1 MNVRR
6 AVADDIPQMLELA
19 EERRR
24 LYETYQPTL
33 WRSAPNAKSAQG
45 AYFKTLISNRKNA
58 IVLVYENAGVV
69 HGFIVATLIE
79 APPVYA
85 PGGKTCLIDDFAV
98 TQNNWDKAGRALM
111 DEAHGVARAAG
122 AIQTVVVCGHLDE
135 AKREFLGSQDLSIA
149 SEWFVKN
156 L

>member
-1 MNVRR
+1 MIFLRCLSGPRR
-6 AVADDIPQMLELA
+6 EGGFTRRTSPRCGG
-19 EERRR
+19 RRR
-24 LYETYQPTL
+24 TQDRLRVPI
-33 WRSAPNAKSAQG
+33 S
-45 AYFKTLISNRKNA
+45 KTLISNRRNA

-69 HGFIVATLIE
+69 RDFIIAILIE

-98 TQNNWDKAGRALM
+98 TESDWDKAGRALM
-111 DEAHGVARAAG
+111 DEAHEVARAAG
-122 AIQTVVVCGHLDE
+122 AIQAVVVCGHLDE
-135 AKREFLGSQDLSIA
+135 AKRAFLDSQGLSIA